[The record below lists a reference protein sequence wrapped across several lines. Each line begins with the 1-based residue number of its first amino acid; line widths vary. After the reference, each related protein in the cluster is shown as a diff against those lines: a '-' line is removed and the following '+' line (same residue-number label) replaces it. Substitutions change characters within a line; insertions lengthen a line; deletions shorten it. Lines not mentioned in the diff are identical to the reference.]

1 MTLLFLTLFF
11 AGILYLQLPP
21 LIKGK
26 NIREILAYSLMMLT
40 AIVYSYALVLDIDL
54 PNPTKAVDAVFRPV
68 TNFMDRLFM

>member
-26 NIREILAYSLMMLT
+26 NLREILAYSLMMLT

-68 TNFMDRLFM
+68 TNFMDKLFM